1 MLADTG
7 NSNITYMLTKEKVL
21 EVLAQ
26 MPEKFSINQLI
37 VKLIMND
44 KVKSINSGKYNSD
57 VAGNPFRD
65 DRLSR
70 RAS

>member
-1 MLADTG
+1 
-7 NSNITYMLTKEKVL
+7 MLTKEKVL

-26 MPEKFSINQLI
+26 MPERFSINQLI

-44 KVKSINSGKYNSD
+44 KVKSINSGKLGNE
-57 VAGNPFRD
+57 VAENPFRD
-65 DRLSR
+65 ETLSR

>member
-1 MLADTG
+1 
-7 NSNITYMLTKEKVL
+7 MLTKEKVI

-37 VKLIMND
+37 VKLIMSD
-44 KVKSINSGKYNSD
+44 KVKSINTAKYNNGE
-57 VAGNPFRD
+57 VENPFRD
-65 DRLSR
+65 ERLSR